1 MSMTTSAEPVRE
13 AKKAP
18 PYSVRRLGPN
28 DEAKIIELCSIV
40 FGNTMPSE
48 HWRWQFPENPFSRP
62 IVYLAETP
70 DGRLVGHYSLIPR
83 PFRDGSR
90 RTLAA
95 LSIQSMVHPDFQKQ
109 GILKALAA
117 AAEKQLDEDGVEIGI
132 TFLNDNSLHAY
143 TQHFGWTELAGPN
156 FILFTVLECGP
167 AIQKILKVEAIARV
181 LAPVANPVARLV
193 FRAQKPREAS
203 GRTIRPVERFDERT
217 DALWER
223 FARSI
228 GRGTER
234 SARYLNWRLADKPDH
249 YRMFVAEDDADGGR
263 VSGLVVTKTERKFG
277 LYFGYVAEL
286 MFDPDDE
293 ETGLALAS
301 HALDSLRAEGC
312 SMASAVTAGSASVLR
327 VLRRAGFWRLP
338 RKAMPHGIHFCYKRR
353 ANAPDASSRSR
364 ETDGEWFLSWIDHDV
379 V

>member
-1 MSMTTSAEPVRE
+1 MSMTTTAETAEPVRE
-13 AKKAP
+13 AKKVPA
-18 PYSVRRLGPN
+18 YSVRRLGPN

-48 HWRWQFPENPFSRP
+48 HWRWQFPNNPFSRP

-117 AAEKQLDEDGVEIGI
+117 AAEKQLDEDEVNIGI

-167 AIQKILKVEAIARV
+167 AIQKILKVEAIARL

-249 YRMFVAEDDADGGR
+249 YRMFVAEDDADPGR

-286 MFDPDDE
+286 ISIP
-293 ETGLALAS
+293 TTRRRVSPSLPTRSSPSAPRGARWPPRSPPARPACSACSGARAS
-301 HALDSLRAEGC
+301 GASRARRCRTESTFATSAARTRPTRAAGHARPT
-312 SMASAVTAGSASVLR
+312 AVSGS
-327 VLRRAGFWRLP
+327 
-338 RKAMPHGIHFCYKRR
+338 
-353 ANAPDASSRSR
+353 
-364 ETDGEWFLSWIDHDV
+364 
-379 V
+379 